1 MKIIKTTLLAA
12 LLAACVVFAAGC
24 GSSDSKSSK
33 AESSEIPSVVVG
45 SDAVPTESSTP
56 ASSYDDDETAL
67 EMSRDVAEAALE
79 YCDADADNG
88 DTVELQKTD
97 MAQDGIFYHFVYVH
111 KGSTVIPL
119 VISADAKL
127 IYEPTDYFAEYG
139 IIDEEAA
146 SVPVKATEPTK
157 ANQ

>member
-1 MKIIKTTLLAA
+1 MKTIKTTLLAA
-12 LLAACVVFAAGC
+12 LLAACVAFAAGC
-24 GSSDSKSSK
+24 DSSDDESSK
-33 AESSEIPSVVVG
+33 EESSAIPSDVVC
-45 SDAVPTESSTP
+45 SDAAATEPSSFQ
-56 ASSYDDDETAL
+56 SSYDDDETAL